1 MSVIQDFIAVLSVL
15 TYQPALPVL
24 IHVEVG
30 HRKGGC
36 FMAEPVARLELHV
49 DAGLGA
55 DQEELE
61 QLTLRLLREL
71 TELDIESIELERE
84 GPAPPGARAVDIL
97 ALGTLVVTLVRSSE
111 LLSAVVGVLQSW
123 LAGSRQRS
131 VKLELDGD
139 VLEVV
144 GLSTADQRRL
154 IASWIARHADL
165 DGLEAPSRR

>member
-1 MSVIQDFIAVLSVL
+1 M
-15 TYQPALPVL
+15 PAL
-24 IHVEVG
+24 IHAEMG
-30 HRKGGC
+30 YGKGG

-49 DAGLGA
+49 DAGPGA
-55 DQEELE
+55 DEEELE

-71 TELDIESIELERE
+71 AELDVESIERE
-84 GPAPPGARAVDIL
+84 GGGPAPPGTRAADIL

-111 LLSAVVGVLQSW
+111 RLSAVVAVLQSW
-123 LAGSRQRS
+123 LTGRQRS

-139 VLEVV
+139 VLEVT

-154 IASWIARHADL
+154 IASWIARQAAL

>member
-1 MSVIQDFIAVLSVL
+1 
-15 TYQPALPVL
+15 
-24 IHVEVG
+24 
-30 HRKGGC
+30 
-36 FMAEPVARLELHV
+36 MAGPVARLKLHV
-49 DAGLGA
+49 DAGPGA

-71 TELDIESIELERE
+71 AELDVESIEPERAS
-84 GPAPPGARAVDIL
+84 PAPPGTRAVDIL

-111 LLSAVVGVLQSW
+111 LLSGVVGALQSW

-139 VLEVV
+139 VLEVT

-154 IASWIARHADL
+154 IASWIARQADM